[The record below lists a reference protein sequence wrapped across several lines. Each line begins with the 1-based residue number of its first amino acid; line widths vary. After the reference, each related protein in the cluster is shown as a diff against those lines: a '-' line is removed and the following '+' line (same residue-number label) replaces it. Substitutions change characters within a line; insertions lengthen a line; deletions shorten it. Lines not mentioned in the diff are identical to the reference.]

1 MTDPYAFYGNMVEM
15 NNKMAMQ
22 GMDSMAQ
29 GLQSI
34 ASAYADR
41 KSTEAKADSY
51 AKIGEI
57 LGSTMFQNNPQA
69 AQALADLKKEKDPYA
84 RTMGYEALLSFVGP
98 YSNFMMANRNAGI
111 RENAPFVGAG
121 LKNAANIA
129 GGNATYTPP
138 AGMAPV
144 EPPLPTG
151 GPAPADVAPAP
162 VASGIPGGQ
171 ASLDAI
177 NADRK
182 RRGLPPIQ

>member
-29 GLQSI
+29 GLQSL

-41 KSTEAKADSY
+41 KATQAKADSY

-84 RTMGYEALLSFVGP
+84 RTMGYEALLSFAGP
-98 YSNFMMANRNAGI
+98 YSNFMMANRSAGI
-111 RENAPFVGAG
+111 RENAQALTAAMPRVREAAAAQGRVAAG
-121 LKNAANIA
+121 QGTMGVPANV
-129 GGNATYTPP
+129 N
-138 AGMAPV
+138 
-144 EPPLPTG
+144 
-151 GPAPADVAPAP
+151 
-162 VASGIPGGQ
+162 
-171 ASLDAI
+171 LDYV
-177 NADRK
+177 R
-182 RRGLPPIQ
+182 